1 LPKRESTFVIE
12 NCWPPAARLRA
23 DLIAINAQNAR
34 ALKRRAGRKADAA
47 IKTLVPDVRR
57 RTKRSKLAGEEN
69 AWTFPSMPHLAKGVA
84 LWI

>member
-1 LPKRESTFVIE
+1 MLKTPELEKKEPVESRCS
-12 NCWPPAARLRA
+12 N
-23 DLIAINAQNAR
+23 Q
-34 ALKRRAGRKADAA
+34 
-47 IKTLVPDVRR
+47 TLVPDVRR